1 MATEKLTF
9 EMNAVGN
16 AVPEMKK
23 AQAQVQR
30 LGKTIQTT
38 GGQVAASGKGVQ
50 RYGMIAQ
57 QAGFQVGDM
66 AVQVAGGT
74 SAIQAFGQQGSQL
87 LGVFGPV
94 GAVLGAVVAIAS
106 AVGVA
111 FMRSR
116 GEAKSFTD
124 VMESV
129 SENINNLEGLDEV
142 ILTNLQK
149 PISESHAALNE
160 YLKGIQK
167 IQFQEVIV
175 DVREGIGMMTKDFA
189 DGAKRLETF
198 TEKTRENVNRLLA
211 IPREERT
218 ENDVKMINKLI
229 DRIEIAQVKQE
240 AFNNIVNQF
249 SMATQAESVEQLA
262 QQLIEARDNIE
273 DAGYLGEG
281 LNQQFIEMM
290 EASGLHNVVLKEQ
303 KKLQIE
309 ITEAAKETK
318 DQYEKIG
325 KTALSIVEAQFM
337 LKKGILPPQA
347 AADFKVVNEEVE
359 RVYENLRRVSREPEK
374 ASSSLKKTK
383 KAVTE
388 LSPEM
393 KRLMDVS
400 DMVGSS
406 FETAFMSAIKGT
418 ASMKDAF
425 RAMAVDIIAELYRI
439 FVIKKITG
447 FISDAISLFG
457 GAAPGSSGSIFG
469 GMKAIG
475 GPVQAGNSYIVG
487 ERGPEL
493 FVPSRTGSI
502 VSNDKMGGGGGVV
515 VQQTINVST
524 GVQQTVRNEIQT
536 LLPQIAEASKA
547 AVLDARRR
555 GGSFANAF

>member
-66 AVQVAGGT
+66 AVQIAGGT

-94 GAVLGAVVAIAS
+94 GAVLGAGVAIFA
-106 AVGVA
+106 AVGTA
-111 FMRSR
+111 IM
-116 GEAKSFTD
+116 KSSG
-124 VMESV
+124 SV
-129 SENINNLEGLDEV
+129 KEMSEELDEAS
-142 ILTNLQK
+142 NAMK
-149 PISESHAALNE
+149 SLN
-160 YLKGIQK
+160 
-167 IQFQEVIV
+167 
-175 DVREGIGMMTKDFA
+175 
-189 DGAKRLETF
+189 
-198 TEKTRENVNRLLA
+198 
-211 IPREERT
+211 
-218 ENDVKMINKLI
+218 
-229 DRIEIAQVKQE
+229 
-240 AFNNIVNQF
+240 
-249 SMATQAESVEQLA
+249 ESVEMSFSPLSTIDDKFGSFASRVRDLSEAQRQLNFA
-262 QQLIEARDNIE
+262 RTASELIDVIDSLQQFVEPGLLERFRRWELGTLDLGTAMRKLQRDFSITYQESMLLAKGFSAIARAE
-273 DAGYLGEG
+273 GVEGQADAIADLQSKLTQVVPSTHKGEKALAELGETLSSGALLAYEYLASLEAVEKG
-281 LNQQFIEMM
+281 LDDT
-290 EASGLHNVVLKEQ
+290 ASASE
-303 KKLQIE
+303 KL
-309 ITEAAKETK
+309 
-318 DQYEKIG
+318 G
-325 KTALSIVEAQFM
+325 KTTLSLVEAQFM

-347 AADFKVVNEEVE
+347 AADFRVVNEEVE

-393 KRLMDVS
+393 KRLMEVS

-418 ASMKDAF
+418 ASVKDAF

-439 FVIKKITG
+439 FVIKQITG